1 MNKIGLI
8 VNPIAGMGGC
18 LGLKG
23 TDGMVDEVIKLG
35 AIPKAPDRAI
45 NSLNVFAKTCSELQ
59 ILTAEG
65 LMGEAEA
72 QQAGFAPEI
81 VYSPEKEKTTGED
94 TIRAAKKLVQ
104 KGIDLLLFAG
114 GDGTARDICS
124 VVGETVPVIGIP
136 AGVKIHSPVFA
147 QTPERAGSL
156 AGLVLQEKLK
166 NFHLAEVLD
175 IDEDAYRQGE
185 VTTTLHGYMNVPV
198 EKRMQNRKA
207 GSPMSERATQNLICL
222 DIIDNMEPGFFYLI
236 GPGSTN
242 RPLLENLGLPCT
254 LLGVDII
261 KDRKLIAKDV
271 SEAQILQLVQGK
283 KFKIVVT
290 PTGGQGYLFGRG
302 NQQLSPAVL
311 SLTEKNDI
319 IIASTDEKLTHL
331 KGEPLHLDTGDNEL
345 DCKLAGYY
353 RVITGVRKQLMYKV
367 E

>member
-1 MNKIGLI
+1 M
-8 VNPIAGMGGC
+8 A
-18 LGLKG
+18 
-23 TDGMVDEVIKLG
+23 DEAIKLG
-35 AIPKAPDRAI
+35 ATPKSPDRAV
-45 NSLNVFAKTCSELQ
+45 NSLKTLAKSCSELRV
-59 ILTAEG
+59 LTVEG
-65 LMGEAEA
+65 LMGEVEA
-72 QQAGFAPEI
+72 QQAGYDPEI
-81 VYSPEKEKTTGED
+81 AYSPEKEKTRGED

-104 KGIDLLLFAG
+104 KGVDLLLFAG

-124 VVGETVPVIGIP
+124 VVGETIPVIGIP

-166 NFHLAEVLD
+166 IFHTAEVLD
-175 IDEDAYRQGE
+175 IDEDAYRKGE
-185 VTTTLHGYMNVPV
+185 VTTTLYGYMNVPV
-198 EKRMQNRKA
+198 ERRMQNRKA
-207 GSPMSERATQNLICL
+207 GSPMSERAAQNLICL
-222 DIIDNMEPGFFYLI
+222 DIIDNMESGVFYLI

-242 RPLLENLGLPCT
+242 RPLLENLGCPCT

-261 KDRKLIAKDV
+261 KDQKLIATDV
-271 SEAQILQLVQGK
+271 SETQILQLVQGK

-311 SLTEKNDI
+311 KLTGKDNI

-345 DCKLAGYY
+345 DHKLAGYY